1 MIKRDT
7 LEQELNRIEA
17 TIREIDQRYEK
28 YFAGIERR
36 PPENLRDE
44 LGLDLRRLSNRY
56 IPQTDL
62 RYRYQ
67 MLATRYYSYLGN
79 WERLMRQI
87 EEGKFVR
94 KLERLRGGSAAPA
107 PSPSG
112 SVAHPTPTP
121 TPVQSEAERISAE
134 IAAISGKAPDRQQI
148 ATLLT
153 EQRTQLSGRFGGRE
167 IEFLVLNEDGKPK
180 LKARPKG

>member
-7 LEQELNRIEA
+7 IEQELNRIEA
-17 TIREIDQRYEK
+17 TIRLIDQNYEK

-36 PPENLRDE
+36 PPEKMRDD
-44 LGLDLRRLSNRY
+44 LGLELRRFSNRY

-67 MLATRYYSYLGN
+67 MLATRFHSYCGN

-94 KLERLRGGSAAPA
+94 KLQRLRGDSAASV
-107 PSPSG
+107 PSRQEDTAS
-112 SVAHPTPTP
+112 T
-121 TPVQSEAERISAE
+121 QSEAERISAA
-134 IAAISGKAPDRQQI
+134 IAAITGKAPDCQKI
-148 ATLLT
+148 ATLLA
-153 EQRTQLSGRFGGRE
+153 EQRAQLTSRFAGRDF
-167 IEFLVLNEDGKPK
+167 EFIVLCEDGKPK
-180 LKARPKG
+180 LKARAKG

>member
-17 TIREIDQRYEK
+17 TIRLIDQNYEK

-36 PPENLRDE
+36 PPEKLRDE
-44 LGLDLRRLSNRY
+44 LGLELRRLSNRY

-67 MLATRYYSYLGN
+67 MLATRFHSYCGN

-94 KLERLRGGSAAPA
+94 KLQQLRGGSTVLAAPRQDE
-107 PSPSG
+107 SPI
-112 SVAHPTPTP
+112 
-121 TPVQSEAERISAE
+121 QSEAERISAE
-134 IAAISGKAPDRQQI
+134 IAAISGKAPDRQKI
-148 ATLLT
+148 ATLLA
-153 EQRTQLSGRFGGRE
+153 EQRAQLGSRFAGRD
-167 IEFLVLNEDGKPK
+167 IEFLVICEDGKPK
-180 LKARPKG
+180 LKARPKV

>member
-1 MIKRDT
+1 MIKRDI

-17 TIREIDQRYEK
+17 TIREIDQNYEK

-36 PPENLRDE
+36 PPEKLRDE
-44 LGLDLRRLSNRY
+44 LGLQLRRLANQY

-67 MLATRYYSYLGN
+67 MLATRFYSYCGN

-94 KLERLRGGSAAPA
+94 KLERLRGGISAPG
-107 PSPSG
+107 PVRIEESTP
-112 SVAHPTPTP
+112 PT
-121 TPVQSEAERISAE
+121 QSEAERISAE
-134 IAAISGKAPDRQQI
+134 IAAISGKTPDRQKI
-148 ATLLT
+148 ATFLA
-153 EQRTQLSGRFGGRE
+153 EQRAQLSDRFAGRD
-167 IEFLVLNEDGKPK
+167 IEFLVLCEDGKPK
-180 LKARPKG
+180 LKARPKV

>member
-7 LEQELNRIEA
+7 LEHELNRIEA
-17 TIREIDQRYEK
+17 TIREIDQNYEK

-36 PPENLRDE
+36 PPEKLRDE
-44 LGLDLRRLSNRY
+44 LGLQLRRLSNRY

-67 MLATRYYSYLGN
+67 MLATRFHSYCGN

-94 KLERLRGGSAAPA
+94 KLEKLRGGRTAPPA
-107 PSPSG
+107 PRHEEST
-112 SVAHPTPTP
+112 TPI
-121 TPVQSEAERISAE
+121 QSEAERISAE
-134 IAAISGKAPDRQQI
+134 IAAISGKAPDRQKI
-148 ATLLT
+148 ATLLA
-153 EQRTQLSGRFGGRE
+153 EQRAQLKSRFAGRD
-167 IEFLVLNEDGKPK
+167 IEFLVVCEDGKPK
-180 LKARPKG
+180 LKARPKV

>member
-7 LEQELNRIEA
+7 IEQELNRIEA
-17 TIREIDQRYEK
+17 TIRLIDQNYEK

-36 PPENLRDE
+36 PPEKLRDDLSLE
-44 LGLDLRRLSNRY
+44 LRRFANRY

-67 MLATRYYSYLGN
+67 MLAIRFHSYCGN
-79 WERLMRQI
+79 WERLMKQI

-94 KLERLRGGSAAPA
+94 KLERLRGGSAP
-107 PSPSG
+107 PE
-112 SVAHPTPTP
+112 VTRKEEDITPP
-121 TPVQSEAERISAE
+121 QSEAERICTE
-134 IAAISGKAPDRQQI
+134 IAAISGKAPDRQKI
-148 ATLLT
+148 ATLLA
-153 EQRTQLSGRFGGRE
+153 EQRAQLTSRFAGRE
-167 IEFLVLNEDGKPK
+167 VEFLVTCEEGKPK

>member
-7 LEQELNRIEA
+7 LELELNRIEA
-17 TIREIDQRYEK
+17 TIREIDQNYEK

-36 PPENLRDE
+36 PPEKLRDE
-44 LGLDLRRLSNRY
+44 LGLQLRRLANRY

-67 MLATRYYSYLGN
+67 MLATRFHSYCGN

-94 KLERLRGGSAAPA
+94 KLERIRGKSAAPA
-107 PSPSG
+107 
-112 SVAHPTPTP
+112 TPRKEESTTP
-121 TPVQSEAERISAE
+121 ILSEAERISAE
-134 IAAISGKAPDRQQI
+134 IAAISGKMPDRQKI
-148 ATLLT
+148 ATLLA
-153 EQRTQLSGRFGGRE
+153 EQRAQLSSRFAGRD
-167 IEFLVLNEDGKPK
+167 IEFLVICEEGKPK
-180 LKARPKG
+180 LKARPKV

>member
-1 MIKRDT
+1 MNKRDT
-7 LEQELNRIEA
+7 IEQELNRIEA
-17 TIREIDQRYEK
+17 TIRLIDQNYEK

-36 PPENLRDE
+36 PPEKMRDD
-44 LGLDLRRLSNRY
+44 LGLELRRLSNRH

-67 MLATRYYSYLGN
+67 MLATRFHGYCAN

-94 KLERLRGGSAAPA
+94 KLQQLRGGSAPSAPA
-107 PSPSG
+107 RREEG
-112 SVAHPTPTP
+112 TAPTQNET
-121 TPVQSEAERISAE
+121 ERISAE
-134 IAAISGKAPDRQQI
+134 IAAISGKAPDHQKI
-148 ATLLT
+148 ATLLA
-153 EQRTQLSGRFGGRE
+153 EQRAQLSSRFAGRE
-167 IEFLVLNEDGKPK
+167 VEFVVTCEDGKPK

>member
-7 LEQELNRIEA
+7 IEQELNQIEA
-17 TIREIDQRYEK
+17 TIRLIDQNYEK

-36 PPENLRDE
+36 PPEKMRDD
-44 LGLDLRRLSNRY
+44 LGLELRRFANRY

-67 MLATRYYSYLGN
+67 MLAIRFHSYCGN
-79 WERLMRQI
+79 WERLMKQI

-94 KLERLRGGSAAPA
+94 KLQQLRGGSAASPPSRKEEVTAPA
-107 PSPSG
+107 
-112 SVAHPTPTP
+112 
-121 TPVQSEAERISAE
+121 QSEAERISAE
-134 IAAISGKAPDRQQI
+134 IAAITGKAPDRQKI
-148 ATLLT
+148 ATLLA
-153 EQRTQLSGRFGGRE
+153 EQRAQLTSRFAGRE
-167 IEFLVLNEDGKPK
+167 FEFIVTCEDGKPK

>member
-7 LEQELNRIEA
+7 IEQELTRIEA
-17 TIREIDQRYEK
+17 NIRLIDQNYEK

-36 PPENLRDE
+36 PPEKLRDE
-44 LGLDLRRLSNRY
+44 VNLELRRFSNRY

-67 MLATRYYSYLGN
+67 MLATRFHSYCAN

-94 KLERLRGGSAAPA
+94 KLEKLRGGNAAPSRHDK
-107 PSPSG
+107 PSP
-112 SVAHPTPTP
+112 PI
-121 TPVQSEAERISAE
+121 QSEAERISAA
-134 IAAISGKAPDRQQI
+134 IAAISGRTPDRQKI
-148 ATLLT
+148 ATFLA
-153 EQRTQLSGRFGGRE
+153 EQRAQLSSRFGGRDF
-167 IEFLVLNEDGKPK
+167 EFIVLCEDGKPK
-180 LKARPKG
+180 IKARPKG

>member
-1 MIKRDT
+1 MFKRDI

-17 TIREIDQRYEK
+17 TIREIDQNYEK

-36 PPENLRDE
+36 PPEKLRDE
-44 LGLDLRRLSNRY
+44 LGLQLRRLSNRY

-67 MLATRYYSYLGN
+67 MLATRFHSYCGN

-94 KLERLRGGSAAPA
+94 KLERLRGGSAPPGPARKEEAP
-107 PSPSG
+107 PL
-112 SVAHPTPTP
+112 
-121 TPVQSEAERISAE
+121 SEAERISAE
-134 IAAISGKAPDRQQI
+134 IAAISGKAPDRQKI
-148 ATLLT
+148 ATLLA
-153 EQRTQLSGRFGGRE
+153 EQRAQLRSRFAGRD
-167 IEFLVLNEDGKPK
+167 IEFLVVCEDGKPK
-180 LKARPKG
+180 LKARPKV

>member
-7 LEQELNRIEA
+7 IEQELNRIEA
-17 TIREIDQRYEK
+17 TIREIDQNYEK

-36 PPENLRDE
+36 PPEKLRND
-44 LGLDLRRLSNRY
+44 LGIELRRLSNRY

-67 MLATRYYSYLGN
+67 MLATRYHSYCGN

-94 KLERLRGGSAAPA
+94 KLEKLRGGSAAPA
-107 PSPSG
+107 
-112 SVAHPTPTP
+112 TPIIAATP
-121 TPVQSEAERISAE
+121 APVQSEAERISAE
-134 IAAISGKAPDRQQI
+134 IAAISGKMPDRQRI
-148 ATLLT
+148 ATLLD
-153 EQRTQLSGRFGGRE
+153 EQRAQLSGRFGGRD
-167 IEFLVLNEDGKPK
+167 IEFLVISEDGKPK
-180 LKARPKG
+180 LKARPKV

>member
-7 LEQELNRIEA
+7 IEQELNRIEA
-17 TIREIDQRYEK
+17 TIRLIDQNYEK

-36 PPENLRDE
+36 PPEKMRDD
-44 LGLDLRRLSNRY
+44 LGLELRRLANRY

-67 MLATRYYSYLGN
+67 MLATRYHSYCGN
-79 WERLMRQI
+79 WERLMRKI

-94 KLERLRGGSAAPA
+94 KLERIRGGSATPA
-107 PSPSG
+107 KPDKIE
-112 SVAHPTPTP
+112 

-134 IAAISGKAPDRQQI
+134 IAAISGKAPDRQKI
-148 ATLLT
+148 ATLLA
-153 EQRTQLSGRFGGRE
+153 EQRAQLSSRFAGRD
-167 IEFLVLNEDGKPK
+167 IEFLVLCEDGKPK
-180 LKARPKG
+180 LKARPKV

>member
-7 LEQELNRIEA
+7 IEQELNRIEA
-17 TIREIDQRYEK
+17 TIRLIDQNYEK

-36 PPENLRDE
+36 PPEKMRDD
-44 LGLDLRRLSNRY
+44 LGLELRRFANRY

-67 MLATRYYSYLGN
+67 MLATRFHSYCGN
-79 WERLMRQI
+79 WERLMKQI

-94 KLERLRGGSAAPA
+94 KLQQLRGGTTASP
-107 PSPSG
+107 PSIKEEST
-112 SVAHPTPTP
+112 TPP
-121 TPVQSEAERISAE
+121 QSEAERISAE
-134 IAAISGKAPDRQQI
+134 IAAISGKTPDRQKI
-148 ATLLT
+148 ATLLA
-153 EQRTQLSGRFGGRE
+153 EQRALLNSRFAGRE
-167 IEFLVLNEDGKPK
+167 IEFIVTCEDGKPK